1 MSNDNVNRN
10 AGGTLWDL
18 GCNAGFKNAGG
29 FKKGIMNLPL
39 VDDEGNIVYEIIKAE
54 GKKDKPVAVSSG
66 IKCFVAVWHGKNG
79 NLVVQFGD
87 QAKKDYVKVADKAPE
102 VTKSEPVVASEEEP
116 IPMT

>member
-39 VDDEGNIVYEIIKAE
+39 VDDEGNIVYETIKAE
-54 GKKDKPVAVSSG
+54 GKKDKQVAVSSG
-66 IKCFVAVWHGKNG
+66 IKCFVAVWNGKNG
-79 NLVVQFGD
+79 NLIVQFGD
-87 QAKKDYVKVADKAPE
+87 QAKGKPADKAPE
-102 VTKSEPVVASEEEP
+102 VTKSVPVVASEEEP